1 MKEFGDSNAER
12 NDRKRQSNNK
22 ELAMKKIISF
32 LMVIVVSCSCC
43 MLSFAADADSE
54 NNNLAKAYIEPR
66 RAELVEVVSANYD
79 CFDGKDYYN
88 HYEYRTYTVPAGKTL
103 ISTGHYIDW
112 IKENYKYAGR
122 VWDRVMRTAYTYEI
136 R

>member
-1 MKEFGDSNAER
+1 MKGFGDSNAER
-12 NDRKRQSNNK
+12 NDRTRQSNNK

-103 ISTGHYIDW
+103 VSTGHYID
-112 IKENYKYAGR
+112 
-122 VWDRVMRTAYTYEI
+122 
-136 R
+136 

>member
-1 MKEFGDSNAER
+1 MKGFGDSNAER

-79 CFDGKDYYN
+79 CFDGKIIIITMSIAPTRFQRAK
-88 HYEYRTYTVPAGKTL
+88 HWFRLVIIL
-103 ISTGHYIDW
+103 I
-112 IKENYKYAGR
+112 E
-122 VWDRVMRTAYTYEI
+122 
-136 R
+136 

>member
-1 MKEFGDSNAER
+1 
-12 NDRKRQSNNK
+12 
-22 ELAMKKIISF
+22 
-32 LMVIVVSCSCC
+32 

-103 ISTGHYIDW
+103 VSTGHYIDW
-112 IKENYKYAGR
+112 TKENYKYAGR

>member
-1 MKEFGDSNAER
+1 MKGFGDSNAER

-66 RAELVEVVSANYD
+66 RAELVEVVSWSLV
-79 CFDGKDYYN
+79 DG
-88 HYEYRTYTVPAGKTL
+88 
-103 ISTGHYIDW
+103 ST
-112 IKENYKYAGR
+112 A
-122 VWDRVMRTAYTYEI
+122 T
-136 R
+136 